1 MSKFFSTYKVIFYI
15 INVLL
20 IILYLYP
27 GSLLGWIIYDNKS
40 IQPQI
45 TPDFV
50 ISSNHFYVF
59 MIISIIGFLTYDN
72 SKINILLIL
81 YLISLSIILE
91 IFHLLLE
98 LDLKINHPINNHVFP
113 SYNQIIYVQEHQ
125 THLDYVKLLSKE
137 LTLESIKNLLI

>member
-1 MSKFFSTYKVIFYI
+1 MSKFFSTYKVIFYL
-15 INVLL
+15 INILL

-59 MIISIIGFLTYDN
+59 VLISIIGFLTFAY
-72 SKINILLIL
+72 SKKDILLL
-81 YLISLSIILE
+81 YLIFLSITLE
-91 IFHLLLE
+91 IFHLFIPE
-98 LDLKINHPINNHVFP
+98 RTFQWSDLFG
-113 SYNQIIYVQEHQ
+113 
-125 THLDYVKLLSKE
+125 
-137 LTLESIKNLLI
+137 NLLGVIVVILLNNFINKYGRFKK